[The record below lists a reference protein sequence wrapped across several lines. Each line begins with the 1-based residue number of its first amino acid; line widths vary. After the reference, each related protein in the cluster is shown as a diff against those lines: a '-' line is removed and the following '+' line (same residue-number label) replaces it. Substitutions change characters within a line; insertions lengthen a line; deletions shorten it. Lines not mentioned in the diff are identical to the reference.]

1 MFQIKDIIPMILK
14 TTIAAGQ
21 AILEIYKTDFEV
33 ETKSDQSPLTV
44 ADKEAHR
51 IISAELNNTGFPIL
65 SEEGDHISYTERKQ
79 WDKFW
84 LVDPLDGTKEFV
96 KRNGEF
102 TVNIAFVEQG
112 NPVFGVVYAPVLDVL
127 YVGSTDIGAFKIAQ
141 ASKINQ
147 FEFWQND
154 AVLLPIERQ
163 DDRFVIVA
171 SRSHLNRETED
182 FIADMTTKHG
192 KTEIISKGSSLKICM
207 IAEGEADVYPRFAPT
222 MEWDIAAGHAIV
234 NASGGKIVRVSD
246 GEDHLKYNKPD
257 LRNPWFLVF
266 SKTENR

>member
-1 MFQIKDIIPMILK
+1 MFELKNIIPTILK
-14 TTIAAGQ
+14 TTITAGQ
-21 AILEIYKTDFEV
+21 AIMEIYKTDFNVEV
-33 ETKSDQSPLTV
+33 KSDQSPLTL
-44 ADKEAHR
+44 ADREAHK
-51 IISAELNNTGFPIL
+51 IISSTLKNMGYPIL
-65 SEEGDHISYTERKQ
+65 SEEGDVVPFGERLK

-102 TVNIAFVEQG
+102 TVNIAFVEHG
-112 NPVFGVVYAPVLDVL
+112 NPVFGVVYAPVPDVL
-127 YVGSTDIGAFKIAQ
+127 YIGSTEIGAFKIAQ
-141 ASKINQ
+141 ASKIKQ
-147 FEFWQND
+147 YEFWQND

-163 DDRFVIVA
+163 DDRFIIVA

-182 FIADMTTKHG
+182 FIAEMKTKHG
-192 KTEIISKGSSLKICM
+192 QPEIISKGSSLKICM

-234 NASGGKIVRVSD
+234 NASGGKIVNANAKNSELV
-246 GEDHLKYNKPD
+246 YNKQN
-257 LRNPWFLVF
+257 LLNPWFIAY

>member
-1 MFQIKDIIPMILK
+1 MFQIKDVIPTILK

-21 AILEIYKTDFEV
+21 AILEIYKTDFDV
-33 ETKSDQSPLTV
+33 ETKSDQSPLTM

-51 IISAELNNTGFPIL
+51 IISMALENTGFPVL
-65 SEEGDHISYTERKQ
+65 SEEGEHISYAERKC

-112 NPVFGVVYAPVLDVL
+112 NPTFGVVYAPVLDIL
-127 YVGSTDIGAFKIAQ
+127 YVGLNEIGAFKICE
-141 ASKINQ
+141 ASKNEQ
-147 FEFWQND
+147 FDFWQEMGTS
-154 AVLLPIERQ
+154 LPVAR
-163 DDRFVIVA
+163 DKNSCVVVA

-182 FIADMTTKHG
+182 FITKM
-192 KTEIISKGSSLKICM
+192 KLKYENTEIISKGSSLKICM
-207 IAEGEADVYPRFAPT
+207 IAEGKADVYPRFAPT

-234 NASGGKIVRVSD
+234 NASGGKIVRADTETS
-246 GEDHLKYNKPD
+246 ELRYNKKE
-257 LRNPWFLVF
+257 LLNPWFIAY
-266 SKTENR
+266 SKIENL